1 MIRKKINVDTDIGL
15 LIESL
20 FILPFALISFFF
32 VYKSGQNDFS
42 LNNIGLSLFIL
53 LAGPMTVIPI
63 FVCTIE
69 LVGLGPT
76 GMIFYITPTLQFLL
90 GYFYYDEPFPII
102 KLGSFILI
110 WIAVIIYLRKLIRLI
125 LIVLILNIKS
135 GYSNNY
141 EFDEWK
147 ANFKILALNN
157 DISENTFDLVMTNVK
172 YLPKVIEYDRYQ
184 PEFYEDTKTYISKRT
199 SKQKQNNGI
208 DFYMDNKNLIDLVEK
223 EFEIEKELLLAL
235 MGIETN
241 FGKYVGK
248 MDILSSL
255 ATLSYDQRRSEFFT
269 GELITLL
276 KLIESKQIDYKTL
289 YGSWAGAFGYF
300 QFMPSTITN
309 YAIDHNNDKN
319 INLKDNKDAYPSAAN
334 YLKKIGWK
342 KIILFS
348 SN

>member
-1 MIRKKINVDTDIGL
+1 M
-15 LIESL
+15 
-20 FILPFALISFFF
+20 
-32 VYKSGQNDFS
+32 
-42 LNNIGLSLFIL
+42 
-53 LAGPMTVIPI
+53 
-63 FVCTIE
+63 
-69 LVGLGPT
+69 
-76 GMIFYITPTLQFLL
+76 
-90 GYFYYDEPFPII
+90 
-102 KLGSFILI
+102 
-110 WIAVIIYLRKLIRLI
+110 
-125 LIVLILNIKS
+125 NIKS
-135 GYSNNY
+135 SYSNNY

-147 ANFKILALNN
+147 SDFKKLALTN
-157 DISENTFDLVMTNVK
+157 DISENTFDLVMANVR

-208 DFYMDNKNLIDLVEK
+208 DFYKNNKNLIDLVEK

-269 GELITLL
+269 RELITLL

-309 YAIDHNNDKN
+309 YAIDHNKDNN
-319 INLKDNKDAYPSAAN
+319 INLKDNNDAYPSAAN

-342 KIILFS
+342 KNNPCFHQIELNNNVPKKYLNISAKKIHSKKRLKFFKKYIKDQSSLNFIDENLISAIITPDKDIIPDAETLNPAYLVFDNYEVILKWNRS
-348 SN
+348 LRFALAVCTLKDRLKNDI

>member
-1 MIRKKINVDTDIGL
+1 M
-15 LIESL
+15 
-20 FILPFALISFFF
+20 
-32 VYKSGQNDFS
+32 
-42 LNNIGLSLFIL
+42 
-53 LAGPMTVIPI
+53 
-63 FVCTIE
+63 
-69 LVGLGPT
+69 
-76 GMIFYITPTLQFLL
+76 
-90 GYFYYDEPFPII
+90 
-102 KLGSFILI
+102 
-110 WIAVIIYLRKLIRLI
+110 
-125 LIVLILNIKS
+125 NIKS

-342 KIILFS
+342 KNNPCFHQIELNNNVPKKYLNISAKKIHSKKRLKFFKKYIKDQSSLNFIDENLISAIITPDKDIIPDAETLNPAYLVFDNYEVILKWNRS
-348 SN
+348 LRFALAVCTLKDRLKNDI

>member
-1 MIRKKINVDTDIGL
+1 M
-15 LIESL
+15 
-20 FILPFALISFFF
+20 
-32 VYKSGQNDFS
+32 
-42 LNNIGLSLFIL
+42 
-53 LAGPMTVIPI
+53 
-63 FVCTIE
+63 
-69 LVGLGPT
+69 
-76 GMIFYITPTLQFLL
+76 
-90 GYFYYDEPFPII
+90 
-102 KLGSFILI
+102 
-110 WIAVIIYLRKLIRLI
+110 KLIRLI

-319 INLKDNKDAYPSAAN
+319 INIKDNKDAYHSAAN
-334 YLKKIGWK
+334 YLKKLDGKNNPCFHQIELRSNIPK
-342 KIILFS
+342 KYLNVSAKNS
-348 SN
+348 SKKN